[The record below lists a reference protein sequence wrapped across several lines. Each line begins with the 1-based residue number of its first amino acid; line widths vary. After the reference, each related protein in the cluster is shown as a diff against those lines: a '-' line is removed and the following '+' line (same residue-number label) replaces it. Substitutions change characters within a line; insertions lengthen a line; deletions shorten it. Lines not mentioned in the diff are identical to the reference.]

1 MDFRLARHT
10 NNLNSIIEFYTN
22 VLDFDILGQ
31 FENHENYDG
40 VFLGKQ
46 GLDWHLEFT
55 TSSDKAEHTT
65 DEDDAL
71 VFYPKTKTAYGVI
84 LSNIQKFKLVKL
96 QSKNPY
102 WNRYGIMIKD
112 PDGFYVIVSDL
123 KIK

>member
-71 VFYPKTKTAYGVI
+71 VFYPKTITDYEAI
-84 LSNIQKFKLVKL
+84 LSNIEKFNIVKL
-96 QSKNPY
+96 QSKNLY
-102 WNRYGIMIKD
+102 WNRNGIMIKD
-112 PDGFYVIVSDL
+112 SDGFYVIVSVL
-123 KIK
+123 KSK

>member
-55 TSSDKAEHTT
+55 ISSDKAEHTT

-71 VFYPKTKTAYGVI
+71 VFYPKTITDYEAI
-84 LSNIQKFKLVKL
+84 LSNIEKFNIAKL

-102 WNRYGIMIKD
+102 WNRNGIMIKD
-112 PDGFYVIVSDL
+112 SDGFYVIVSDL
-123 KIK
+123 KSK

>member
-71 VFYPKTKTAYGVI
+71 VFYPKTITDYEAI
-84 LSNIQKFKLVKL
+84 LSNIEKFNIAKL

-102 WNRYGIMIKD
+102 WNRNGIMIKD
-112 PDGFYVIVSDL
+112 SDGFYVIVSVL
-123 KIK
+123 KSK

>member
-22 VLDFDILGQ
+22 VLGFEILGQ

-40 VFLGKQ
+40 VFLGKH

-55 TSSDKAEHTT
+55 TSSDKAEHTNG
-65 DEDDAL
+65 EDDAL

-102 WNRYGIMIKD
+102 WNRNGIMIKD
-112 PDGFYVIVSDL
+112 PDGFYVIVSYL
-123 KIK
+123 RIK